1 MHFDFTSPMAYADPL
16 NCNLTHMFVSLF
28 KDQLNEYLYDAELAG
43 LRFGVSNTS
52 NGISLSISGYS
63 HKTQVLLSKVIEQ
76 MFDFN
81 FCPKRFEIIK
91 EQLYRSLKNFNAEQ
105 PYQHAVYYLALILTE
120 HAWTKQELVDA
131 VSCKYL
137 CSAIEKYHSIN
148 HLTLCYSF
156 QMPRNIVITTER
168 LVQYIKDFLSRM
180 HVECLIHG
188 NVNNQ
193 QALHLSNIV
202 EQKLQM
208 TNAKT
213 LPLLSQ
219 QLLLK
224 REYKL
229 VHQESYRFVTEN
241 EFHKSSCSELYLQ
254 CGMQSDTANVF
265 IDLVAQIL
273 CEPCYNTLRT
283 KEQLGYIVF
292 CASRKGMHFHQ
303 FVLCRII

>member
-1 MHFDFTSPMAYADPL
+1 M
-16 NCNLTHMFVSLF
+16 
-28 KDQLNEYLYDAELAG
+28 
-43 LRFGVSNTS
+43 
-52 NGISLSISGYS
+52 
-63 HKTQVLLSKVIEQ
+63 
-76 MFDFN
+76 
-81 FCPKRFEIIK
+81 
-91 EQLYRSLKNFNAEQ
+91 
-105 PYQHAVYYLALILTE
+105 
-120 HAWTKQELVDA
+120 
-131 VSCKYL
+131 
-137 CSAIEKYHSIN
+137 
-148 HLTLCYSF
+148 
-156 QMPRNIVITTER
+156 
-168 LVQYIKDFLSRM
+168 QYIKDFLSRM

-188 NVNNQ
+188 NASKQ

-254 CGMQSDTANVF
+254 CGMQSDTANVL

-292 CASRKGMHFHQ
+292 CASRKGMAFSAAAMLNAKHS
-303 FVLCRII
+303 